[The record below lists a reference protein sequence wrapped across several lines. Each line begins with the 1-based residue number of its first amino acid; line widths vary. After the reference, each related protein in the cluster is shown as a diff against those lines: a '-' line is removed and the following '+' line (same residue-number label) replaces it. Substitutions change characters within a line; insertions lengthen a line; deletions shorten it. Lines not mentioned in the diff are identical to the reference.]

1 MTASTQSQTQSFSL
15 KSFGI
20 GLGIAA
26 LIYVALFTIAY
37 SKKEATREE
46 MQNRLASMTVL
57 IDRKN
62 QLTFKIRPQNDQP
75 QTETKPESGNVEET
89 PSPESQ
95 SEQTEDLEN
104 LNLEDIVSQQS
115 RALREAPVEGFYEE
129 SASGLLPISKSPTQT
144 PFEIYRKP
152 YVLNKTKPYLAIA
165 INDFGLDENM
175 SQEMIDS
182 LPSTVTLIMSPYS
195 SNPDKWMKAASA
207 AGHEV
212 WLNLPLENK
221 DFPLTDPG
229 AKGLLTR
236 VSLQYNQ
243 DRVEWILGRTTGYVG
258 IAAFSDRALENA
270 KNVFEKM
277 GREMLGRGLGYFE
290 MNTGGDSFFL
300 PVAKGSQAPYLQN
313 DVSIDILNVQSPV
326 FQSLQQQIE
335 ADGNAAVVIT
345 PTPLNLLEILGWMQ
359 TLEDSGIATVP
370 LSAAAAPNTE
380 RN

>member
-75 QTETKPESGNVEET
+75 QTETTPESGNVEET
-89 PSPESQ
+89 SSPESQ
-95 SEQTEDLEN
+95 NEQTEDPEN

-195 SNPDKWMKAASA
+195 SNPDKWMKAARA
-207 AGHEV
+207 DGHEV

-300 PVAKGSQAPYLQN
+300 PVAKGAKAPYLQN

-345 PTPLNLLEILGWMQ
+345 PTPLNLSEILGWMQ